1 MKIKVEKDK
10 IVQAVR
16 KLESIE
22 IVLENEKD
30 AKEALDLILI
40 RSEIFDEGGTIRLK
54 DVNVT
59 AVQEYSDSAVAYKV
73 MFLIEFVFEEDVPL
87 VERVAMIKAL
97 QKFFEKI

>member
-30 AKEALDLILI
+30 AKEALDLILS
-40 RSEIFDEGGTIRLK
+40 RSEIFDEGGMVRLK

-59 AVQEYSDSAVAYKV
+59 AVQEYSDWVWYGWGRIFS
-73 MFLIEFVFEEDVPL
+73 P
-87 VERVAMIKAL
+87 
-97 QKFFEKI
+97 